1 MKTSLPSDSAL
12 YHAQAKVFQ
21 RSKGR
26 SAVAAAAYRSGSK
39 LHDRRVDQTFDYTGK
54 GHIITSFIVAP
65 TNAPAWAFDREELW
79 NRTEQAERK
88 SNATVAR
95 EWEISIPRDIPVN
108 EWEAFTR
115 QAVAP
120 WVDAGSIADIA
131 IHAPLDQYGGVN
143 VHVHVLLTTRK
154 LDPATETGFSQKKND
169 DLRKLHE
176 SGGKDGAE
184 GKFGDALK
192 SERERLANVMND
204 FLERAGSPRRVSHL
218 TNAARYEGAPEIP
231 DPEPTM
237 GEQRVSTAR
246 RMKRRDLINDVAQ
259 HRAIRATKQALN
271 QLEEEIMSDYP
282 KMQSEKNGVRP
293 KHQQDYKQR
302 LMSQRLPGVDVRS
315 DDLYMIDVKD
325 PRQTRI
331 QMRDGGWVEVENRKV
346 TIYGPHGMADKLGA
360 AIISADHADHI
371 ERLPETAAITKRGQ
385 KPRQRQQ
392 ATPTGDIPAG
402 HKLPE
407 SVVESTA
414 DKWRSRGYTNVVSE
428 GPDGVWIALGA
439 TRIQDLG
446 TEVRIHGKASDPA
459 INALLA
465 KSLEE
470 WGGELEVLE
479 TSSKEFKD
487 KLWLEAQRQGVKVF
501 DQSGKPYEP
510 SPAIKA
516 QFEADRAKIDAQALD
531 LEGIRQRKK
540 ISDLM
545 LEAANGSKEALTDL
559 RERDYHLW
567 LLLTNFDE
575 EQIAA
580 FRTETIESIEANL
593 DGFRAVGRDIEAEA
607 GTPESAS
614 QAPSPDDEPKPRKT
628 KKTAPTPA

>member
-1 MKTSLPSDSAL
+1 MKTSLPSDAAL

-39 LHDRRVDQTFDYTGK
+39 LHDRRIDKTFDYTDK
-54 GHIITSFIVAP
+54 GHVITSFIVAP
-65 TNAPAWAFDREELW
+65 TNAPAWAFDREELF
-79 NRTEQAERK
+79 NRVEASERK

-95 EWEISIPRDIPVN
+95 EWEISIPRDIPVSQ
-108 EWEAFTR
+108 WESFTR

-120 WVDAGSIADIA
+120 WIDAGSIADIA

-192 SERERLANVMND
+192 SERERLANIMND

-231 DPEPTM
+231 EPEPTM
-237 GEQRVSTAR
+237 GEQRASTAR
-246 RMKRRDLINDVAQ
+246 RRKKGDYITDEVAQ
-259 HRAIRATKQALN
+259 HRSLRAMKTALATT
-271 QLEEEIMSDYP
+271 EEEIMSDFP
-282 KMQSEKNGVRP
+282 RMQSEKNGVRP

-315 DDLYMIDVKD
+315 DDLYMIDVKA

-331 QMRDGGWVEVENRKV
+331 QMRDGGWIEVENRKV

-360 AIISADHADHI
+360 AIISADHADHV
-371 ERLPETAAITKRGQ
+371 ERLPEQAAITKRGQ
-385 KPRQRQQ
+385 KPHQRQQ
-392 ATPTGDIPAG
+392 ATPSGDIPATY
-402 HKLPE
+402 KLPD

-439 TRIQDLG
+439 TRLQDLG

-470 WGGELEVLE
+470 WGGELEAYG
-479 TSSKEFKD
+479 SQEFKD
-487 KLWLEAQRQGVKVF
+487 KLWLESQRQGVKVY
-501 DQSGKPYEP
+501 DQSGKLYEP
-510 SPAIKA
+510 SPAIRA
-516 QFEADRAKIDAQALD
+516 QFEADKAKLDAQVLD

-545 LEAANGSKEALTDL
+545 LEAANGSKEALQDL
-559 RERDYHLW
+559 KERDGYLW

-575 EQIAA
+575 DQLTA
-580 FRTETIESIEANL
+580 FKSSETVESIEQQL
-593 DGFRAVGRDIEAEA
+593 DGFRAVGRDIEQDA

-614 QAPSPDDEPKPRKT
+614 QAPSPDDEPEPKKT
-628 KKTAPTPA
+628 KAPQPA